1 MFYKWLADC
10 LEQFHRQFLRV
21 QVIFLEVNKVVNN
34 KKNQNKLYSLII
46 YFKGIYPKEIT
57 KNVQNILSRLKN
69 SIINTSK
76 LSLTT
81 ENGLNQLR
89 R

>member
-34 KKNQNKLYSLII
+34 KKKQNKLYSLII